1 MSNWGERKEHF
12 FFAGRSWCILVPMDR
27 ARALTRNKLRASSSQ
42 GASTRPRGCVSCRS
56 GPSSRDLALSVTRTY
71 DTLQNPA
78 KSNVTYSE
86 SLDEFVRVAINAYEC
101 GLMMDHLM
109 AEGAAGEAEG
119 RTIVEDF
126 EGLTE
131 VDQSPLPNPRS
142 GSKTLTRKRS
152 GSIPSHFLRTS
163 PHLSFKSFLV
173 SSP

>member
-27 ARALTRNKLRASSSQ
+27 ARALTRNKLRASSSH

-78 KSNVTYSE
+78 KSNMTYSE

-131 VDQSPLPNPRS
+131 VGLVWI
-142 GSKTLTRKRS
+142 
-152 GSIPSHFLRTS
+152 SIR
-163 PHLSFKSFLV
+163 
-173 SSP
+173 

>member
-1 MSNWGERKEHF
+1 M
-12 FFAGRSWCILVPMDR
+12 VPMDR
-27 ARALTRNKLRASSSQ
+27 ARALTRNKLRASSSH

-131 VDQSPLPNPRS
+131 VGLVWISIR
-142 GSKTLTRKRS
+142 
-152 GSIPSHFLRTS
+152 GSIWNVLRVCS
-163 PHLSFKSFLV
+163 R
-173 SSP
+173 

>member
-1 MSNWGERKEHF
+1 M
-12 FFAGRSWCILVPMDR
+12 VPMDR
-27 ARALTRNKLRASSSQ
+27 ARALTRNKLRAFSSH

-131 VDQSPLPNPRS
+131 VGLVWI
-142 GSKTLTRKRS
+142 
-152 GSIPSHFLRTS
+152 SIR
-163 PHLSFKSFLV
+163 
-173 SSP
+173 

>member
-1 MSNWGERKEHF
+1 MYSKFGFGPTCRIGGREKQHF
-12 FFAGRSWCILVPMDR
+12 FFALLEELSILVPMDR
-27 ARALTRNKLRASSSQ
+27 ARAFTRNKLRASSSH

-56 GPSSRDLALSVTRTY
+56 GPSSRDLALSVTRTAY

-131 VDQSPLPNPRS
+131 VGLVWI
-142 GSKTLTRKRS
+142 
-152 GSIPSHFLRTS
+152 SIR
-163 PHLSFKSFLV
+163 
-173 SSP
+173 

>member
-1 MSNWGERKEHF
+1 M
-12 FFAGRSWCILVPMDR
+12 VPMDR
-27 ARALTRNKLRASSSQ
+27 ARALTRNKLRASSSH

-78 KSNVTYSE
+78 KSNVTYSQ

-131 VDQSPLPNPRS
+131 VGLVWI
-142 GSKTLTRKRS
+142 
-152 GSIPSHFLRTS
+152 SIR
-163 PHLSFKSFLV
+163 
-173 SSP
+173 